1 MVTPAKLVLGA
12 VTWATLVSLPC
23 VALAQPKAA
32 EKPQRQGKA
41 AQTAPAQATT
51 KAAPAAPSAASK
63 PAAKAAAAGQEPAVS
78 ATSAQQQAGAPAAQ
92 QQPAGAAHQPALLGP
107 ELHHDPV
114 SVAIA
119 HKPLIIRASIDNPQL
134 VKQALLVYR
143 IGADPTLHQVEFRR
157 GSDGPYVAIVPASD
171 VRWPSLAYT
180 IEIERL
186 DGKRQTVFASRS
198 NMHRVEVPEDL
209 MDVRERALS
218 QRLDNRRS
226 VFSAGAEYVSFGQS
240 DATVTDP
247 NTGIM
252 TTQPV
257 SDYYYRIEG
266 SYTYR
271 PLRVVTEFSLR
282 AGVVR
287 GVSPVAIDTAANKGK
302 SLAERSKVG
311 LNYGAPT
318 VMFRLADNWHLEGE
332 FLTSVTEVGFS
343 VGGGGALIIGDPYG
357 SRLKLGVESIQVFG
371 TRFYSEL
378 AIRASDRIILT
389 PIIEVSNM
397 PHADKYGVRLI
408 GQISVNLGHG
418 FSVAARGGYQ
428 ARKSTSGG
436 PSGGGTLSYAF

>member
-1 MVTPAKLVLGA
+1 MVTPAKLVWNA
-12 VTWATLVSLPC
+12 ATLAALVSLPC
-23 VALAQPKAA
+23 VALAQPKAGN
-32 EKPQRQGKA
+32 KT
-41 AQTAPAQATT
+41 QTQDQAGQ
-51 KAAPAAPSAASK
+51 AAPAAAPSSKAMPDTPAKTAADDQQSDAAAPSAEQPGATQASPEQK
-63 PAAKAAAAGQEPAVS
+63 QAAAAEP
-78 ATSAQQQAGAPAAQ
+78 PE
-92 QQPAGAAHQPALLGP
+92 PLGP

-114 SVAIA
+114 SVATA
-119 HKPLIIRASIDNPQL
+119 HKPLMIRASIDNPQL
-134 VKQALLVYR
+134 VKQALVVYR
-143 IGADPTLHQVEFRR
+143 IGAEPALHQVEFRR
-157 GSDGPYVAIVPASD
+157 GSDGPYVAIIPASD
-171 VRWPSLAYT
+171 VRWPALSYA

-218 QRLDNRRS
+218 QRLENRRS
-226 VFSAGAEYVSFGQS
+226 VFAAGAEYVSFGQS
-240 DATVTDP
+240 DASETDP
-247 NTGIM
+247 NTGM
-252 TTQPV
+252 TTPV
-257 SDYYYRIEG
+257 QVDDYYYRIEG

-287 GVSPVAIDTAANKGK
+287 GRSPVAIDTAANKGK

-318 VMFRLADNWHLEGE
+318 VQFRLADNWHAEAE

-343 VGGGGALIIGDPYG
+343 VGGGAALIIGDPYG
-357 SRLKLGVESIQVFG
+357 SKLKLGVESIQVFG

-378 AIRASDRIILT
+378 AIRASDRIVLS

-397 PHADKYGVRLI
+397 PHADTYGVRLI
-408 GQISVNLGHG
+408 GQIGVNLGNG
-418 FSVAARGGYQ
+418 FTVAARGGYQ